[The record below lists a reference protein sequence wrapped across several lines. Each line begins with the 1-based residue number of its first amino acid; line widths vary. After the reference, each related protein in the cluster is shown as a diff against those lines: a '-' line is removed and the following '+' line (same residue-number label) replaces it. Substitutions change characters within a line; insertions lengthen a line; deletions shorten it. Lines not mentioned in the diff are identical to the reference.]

1 MNRKVSKYQAFCN
14 VVTEIASLST
24 SSRLKVG
31 AISLKSDFSKIASF
45 GYNGNY
51 PNAPINEETCTEEES
66 HEPGKDGFIHA
77 EVNMVAK
84 FREHD
89 PESYIVLL
97 THSPCKM
104 CSKVLMTAG
113 FRKVYWIEDYRET
126 THLDEIFGRNNVD
139 FGNIQMLTTS

>member
-1 MNRKVSKYQAFCN
+1 MARKAQKYKAFCSI
-14 VVTEIASLST
+14 VTEIASLST

-51 PNAPINEETCTEEES
+51 PNAPINTHTHTEEES
-66 HEPGKDGFIHA
+66 HEPGNDGFIHA

-84 FREHD
+84 FREQD
-89 PESYIVLL
+89 PENYLVLL

-113 FRKVYWIEDYRET
+113 FKKIYWLNDYREIL
-126 THLDEIFGRNNVD
+126 HLEEIFGRNNVEY
-139 FGNIQMLTTS
+139 GNVQKLLT